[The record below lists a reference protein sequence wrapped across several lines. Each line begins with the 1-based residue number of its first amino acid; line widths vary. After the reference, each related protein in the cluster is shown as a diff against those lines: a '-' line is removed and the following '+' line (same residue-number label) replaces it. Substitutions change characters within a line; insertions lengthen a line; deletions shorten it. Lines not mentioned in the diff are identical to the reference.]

1 MANPDKHEYR
11 GTRYGIPELIE
22 KTPEVLGIGF
32 GIHPYIEES
41 PDEDLE
47 MLDPDAVLLFSE
59 ISGGLLGLL

>member
-1 MANPDKHEYR
+1 
-11 GTRYGIPELIE
+11 
-22 KTPEVLGIGF
+22 VLGIGF